1 LIECLVGLRA
11 PGNGSVVL
19 SGKEVTRADNGRRRQ
34 LGMGYVS
41 ADRRHE
47 GLALEASIEANVV
60 AGSHRLPPV
69 CSGYF
74 LDRSAMRATGA
85 DRLQSLD
92 VRHGSLTNPVSS
104 LSGGNQQKL
113 VFARE
118 IAIKPGLL
126 VVSQPTRGV
135 DLLGIAAIH
144 DILRKFRDDGGAVLF
159 VSEELDELLDLS
171 DRIYVMAGGR
181 IIGGRTSGEADIADI
196 GSMMLM
202 QDEHA

>member
-1 LIECLVGLRA
+1 MLTMAAAVSLAWDMSA
-11 PGNGSVVL
+11 PTDGMRVWRSKHQ
-19 SGKEVTRADNGRRRQ
+19 SRRTSSPEVIACRRFAAVIS
-34 LGMGYVS
+34 L
-41 ADRRHE
+41 
-47 GLALEASIEANVV
+47 
-60 AGSHRLPPV
+60 
-69 CSGYF
+69 
-74 LDRSAMRATGA
+74 TGA
-85 DRLQSLD
+85 RCARLAPIVFNHSI
-92 VRHGSLTNPVSS
+92 VRHGALTNPVSS

-144 DILRKFRDDGGAVLF
+144 DILRKFRDDRGAVLF

-181 IIGGRTSGEADIADI
+181 IVGERTSGEAGIADI